1 MPRGHALIVDDSST
15 ARIILARLLE
25 RVDVQTTGVSSA
37 EEAFTRLQHEAFD
50 LIFLDHLLP
59 GMNGFQAL
67 EQLKRQSATCDV
79 PVFMYTSQRAE
90 RYIDEARARGAAGVI
105 GKQVDRQ
112 QLVKTIDAI
121 LSGTPTNSQSAE
133 TVSDALTN
141 DPELT
146 PPHTSHQHSANRRV
160 TGRLSTLEIAYEEAD
175 DQIRALRSTLANIQS
190 GQQEALDRER
200 RHHRRKWWTTV
211 GIFSAIA
218 LILGWQLG
226 EIASAMESL
235 NEQLILVER
244 IISGLVE
251 LESGQ

>member
-25 RVDVQTTGVSSA
+25 RVDVRTSGVSSA
-37 EEAFTRLQHEAFD
+37 EEALTRLQTETFD

-59 GMNGFQAL
+59 GMDGFQAL
-67 EQLKRQSATCDV
+67 ERLKSQPATHHI

-90 RYIDEARARGAAGVI
+90 RYMEEAKAHGAAGVI

-112 QLVKTIDAI
+112 QLVQTIDAI
-121 LSGTPTNSQSAE
+121 LSGTPTDSGPPDTVAE
-133 TVSDALTN
+133 ALMDDA
-141 DPELT
+141 PS
-146 PPHTSHQHSANRRV
+146 PPPPSSNQASANKRL
-160 TGRLSTLEIAYEEAD
+160 TGRLATLEIAYEEAD
-175 DQIRALRSTLANIQS
+175 EQIRALKNTLAGIQS
-190 GQQEALDRER
+190 GHQEALERER
-200 RHHRRKWWTTV
+200 RRHRAKWWTTV
-211 GIFSAIA
+211 GLFGVIT
-218 LILGWQLG
+218 LVLGWQLG
-226 EIASAMESL
+226 EIASAMDSL